1 MIYNGF
7 KQQIGGQRMIDMD
20 NQWLY
25 GNHMGIEPM
34 NMVFKQRMY
43 GYVLVYIYTTMESH
57 HFSPFVIFEYGK
69 SLVKGKHWA
78 IFSLLIYCKV
88 KSNSV
93 LSIA

>member
-7 KQQIGGQRMIDMD
+7 KQQMGGQRMIDTD

-43 GYVLVYIYTTMESH
+43 GYVLVYIY
-57 HFSPFVIFEYGK
+57 I
-69 SLVKGKHWA
+69 
-78 IFSLLIYCKV
+78 
-88 KSNSV
+88 
-93 LSIA
+93 

>member
-1 MIYNGF
+1 MGCNDIMGYTQLYIPYIPYLCFLFNQQSWWCNMIYNGF

-43 GYVLVYIYTTMESH
+43 GYVLVYIYR
-57 HFSPFVIFEYGK
+57 
-69 SLVKGKHWA
+69 
-78 IFSLLIYCKV
+78 LLWRV
-88 KSNSV
+88 TASV
-93 LSIA
+93 HL